1 MHVVVRLVVEH
12 VEQQRQLAF
21 VLPSSRGA
29 THHHR
34 VRDVHSSCSTAG
46 RHTRE
51 AGTGIA
57 SAPFRFLL
65 SYLSFLFLSYNQ

>member
-21 VLPSSRGA
+21 VLPSSRGRTINESVTFTRRAARPVA
-29 THHHR
+29 TL
-34 VRDVHSSCSTAG
+34 
-46 RHTRE
+46 TRE

-65 SYLSFLFLSYNQ
+65 SYLSFLFSSYNQ